1 MKISEIILSTSRETL
16 ERLVCA
22 RVMKPH
28 YLTWYDMALY
38 FNSLPSDMPMME
50 RYARVA
56 VRFNLTEDGVRH
68 IFNKMA
74 RYV

>member
-1 MKISEIILSTSRETL
+1 MRIYDILMSTPREL
-16 ERLVCA
+16 LAVLVRA
-22 RVMKPH
+22 HIMKPY
-28 YLTWYDMALY
+28 YLVWYDMAQY
-38 FNSLPSDMPMME
+38 FDTLPSDMPMME

-56 VRFNLTEDGVRH
+56 VRFGITEDSARH